1 MPKANNIR
9 ERLQQVAAWLSDEF
23 PAQYPVEVR
32 WVSALPDGSFGES
45 YREQRRFVI
54 RLSWRRLRRD
64 RAIAIETLM
73 HEHAHCS
80 TWLPHRDDEHPI
92 EFYGELKRINDAW
105 EAVGELESIAYPIKR
120 VRLR

>member
-1 MPKANNIR
+1 MPRANNIR
-9 ERLQQVAAWLSDEF
+9 ERIQQVAAWLSDEF

-32 WVSALPDGSFGES
+32 WVAYLSDGSFADS
-45 YREQRRFVI
+45 YRESRRFVI

-64 RAIAIETLM
+64 RSIAIDTLI

-80 TWLPHRDDEHPI
+80 TWLPHREEEHPT
-92 EFYGELKRINDAW
+92 EFYGELKRIEDAW
-105 EAVGELESIAYPIKR
+105 QSFGELESVAYPIKR